1 MEWHIT
7 GASGFIGSH
16 MVNYL
21 VRSGEKVVAYYRT
34 PPTDQIRIKNLAHA
48 YEHRQVDLLT
58 QLPNFSTADRVMHFA
73 ADMGGVGY
81 FHAHDLWPYI
91 ANSTMTFAVLESISR
106 YETPRSFLAS
116 SACAYPTQFQQS
128 LRHTLPLSE
137 WMLDHGSPD
146 QMYGREKLAMIRLG
160 ERMPQDVRVGILHTI
175 YGVGQESD
183 GERVKFPVA
192 AAKKALDARRT
203 GVINCWGN
211 GEQRRSYLY
220 IDDAVAKI
228 MAIMESD
235 VYEGPVNV
243 GKAGAIS
250 CNDVLDLCAQ
260 IVDVKAAFTYSD
272 DKPSGV
278 ANRDCDNTKFNDL
291 YGDLDIV
298 QYEEGFSRLIQALL

>member
-16 MVNYL
+16 MVNHL
-21 VRSGEKVVAYYRT
+21 VQSGEKVVAYYRT
-34 PPTDQIRIKNLAHA
+34 PPTDQIRVSNLAYA
-48 YEHRQVDLLT
+48 FEHRQMDLVDEM
-58 QLPNFSTADRVMHFA
+58 PDFSSADRVLHFA

-91 ANSTMTFAVLESISR
+91 ANSKMTFNVLQAIQKHEVD
-106 YETPRSFLAS
+106 RSFMAS
-116 SACAYPTQFQQS
+116 SACAYPIQFQQS
-128 LRHTLPLSE
+128 KRHTLPLAE
-137 WMLDHGSPD
+137 WMLDNGTPD
-146 QMYGREKLAMIRLG
+146 QMYGREKLAMIRLA
-160 ERMPQDVRVGILHTI
+160 ERMTWDVRVGILHTI

-192 AAKKALDARRT
+192 AAKKALDARASA
-203 GVINCWGN
+203 VINCWGS
-211 GEQRRSYLY
+211 GEQKRSYLY

-235 VYEGPVNV
+235 IYEGPVNV
-243 GKAGAIS
+243 GKTGAIS
-250 CNDVLDLCAQ
+250 CNDVLNLCAE
-260 IVDVKAAFTYSD
+260 IVGVKPAFTYSD

-298 QYEEGFSRLIQALL
+298 NYEEGFSRLIRSLL